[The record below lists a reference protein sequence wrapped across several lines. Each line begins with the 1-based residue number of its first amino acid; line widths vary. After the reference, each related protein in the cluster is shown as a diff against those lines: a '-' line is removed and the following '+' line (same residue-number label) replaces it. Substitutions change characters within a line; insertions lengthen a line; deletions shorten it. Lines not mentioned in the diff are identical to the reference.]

1 MRNRRRGR
9 RRGRGRKRFRRSS
22 NGKKFYAMR
31 VGLRM

>member
-1 MRNRRRGR
+1 MRYRRRGR
-9 RRGRGRKRFRRSS
+9 RRRGRRRFRRSS

>member
-1 MRNRRRGR
+1 MAYRRRGR
-9 RRGRGRKRFRRSS
+9 RRRSRRRRFRKSS

>member
-1 MRNRRRGR
+1 MRYRRRGR
-9 RRGRGRKRFRRSS
+9 RRRRGRKRFRRSS